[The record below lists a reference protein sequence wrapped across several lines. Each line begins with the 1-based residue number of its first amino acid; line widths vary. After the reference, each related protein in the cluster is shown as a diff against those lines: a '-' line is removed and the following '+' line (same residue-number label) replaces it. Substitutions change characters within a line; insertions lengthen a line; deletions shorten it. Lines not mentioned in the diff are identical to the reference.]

1 MGPIILAAIVI
12 LIGATIRTI
21 GPQNGK
27 PGTEGATKLAGYGFM
42 MAGVLLVLS
51 NMFTV
56 VSVGE
61 VGVKHFLGTVDEMPL
76 EEGVHFVNPLAAIE
90 KMSIREQS
98 FPEGGG
104 VEVIE
109 AQTSEQLNVTLEVSI
124 LFKLDGAVA
133 PQLFSRLGS
142 ERSIKSSI
150 VLNAMRNGVRDAV
163 ATKSIN
169 EIFSPN
175 RRELATD
182 MMREVQTKAGDRIE
196 VVEVFVRDVQAP
208 PRVRE
213 AIEAKLEREQE
224 VEQERFQTEIIQER
238 AQQAMEEAKGIA
250 EAQQIISEGLTPA
263 YLTYHYIEQLGLLP
277 PGSVVYVPTEGGV
290 PLMRS
295 LGGGGSN

>member
-1 MGPIILAAIVI
+1 MGSIFLAILVI
-12 LIGATIRTI
+12 LIGATIRAV
-21 GPQNGK
+21 GPSTAQ
-27 PGTEGATKLAGYGFM
+27 PGAEGAAKVAGYVFM
-42 MAGVLLVLS
+42 AAGLALALS
-51 NMFTV
+51 NTLTV
-56 VSVGE
+56 ISVGE
-61 VGVKHFLGTVDEMPL
+61 VGVEHFLGMVEEQPL
-76 EEGVHFVNPLAAIE
+76 EEGVHIVNPLASIE

-133 PQLFSRLGS
+133 PDLFSRLGS

-175 RRELATD
+175 RRLVAVD
-182 MMREVQTKAGDRIE
+182 MMNEIQAKAGDRIE
-196 VVEVFVRDVQAP
+196 VVE
-208 PRVRE
+208 VRE

-238 AQQAMEEAKGIA
+238 AQQAIEEAKGLA
-250 EAQQIISEGLTPA
+250 EAQKIISEGLTPA
-263 YLTYHYIEQLGLLP
+263 YLTFHYIERLATLP

-290 PLMRS
+290 PLMRPI
-295 LGGGGSN
+295 GGGN

>member
-1 MGPIILAAIVI
+1 MGSIFLSILVI
-12 LIGATIRTI
+12 LIGATIRAV
-21 GPQNGK
+21 GPSTGK
-27 PGTEGATKLAGYGFM
+27 PGAEGTAKVAGYAFM
-42 MAGVLLVLS
+42 AAGLALALS
-51 NMFTV
+51 NTLTV
-56 VSVGE
+56 ISVGE
-61 VGVKHFLGTVDEMPL
+61 VGVLHFLGTVQERPL
-76 EEGVHFVNPLAAIE
+76 EEGIHIVNPLASIE

-133 PQLFSRLGS
+133 PDLFSRLGS

-169 EIFSPN
+169 EIFSPD
-175 RRELATD
+175 RRLVAVD
-182 MMREVQTKAGDRIE
+182 MMSEIQAKAGDRIE

-208 PRVRE
+208 ARVRE

-238 AQQAMEEAKGIA
+238 AQQAIEEAKGLA
-250 EAQQIISEGLTPA
+250 EAQRIISAGLTPA
-263 YLTYHYIEQLGLLP
+263 YLTFHYIERLATLP

-290 PLMRS
+290 PLMRPI
-295 LGGGGSN
+295 GGGN

>member
-1 MGPIILAAIVI
+1 MGSIFLSILVI
-12 LIGATIRTI
+12 LIGATIRAV
-21 GPQNGK
+21 GPSTGK
-27 PGTEGATKLAGYGFM
+27 PGAEGTAKVAGYAFM
-42 MAGVLLVLS
+42 AAGLALALS
-51 NMFTV
+51 NTLTV
-56 VSVGE
+56 ISVGE
-61 VGVKHFLGTVDEMPL
+61 VGVLHFLGTVQERPL
-76 EEGVHFVNPLAAIE
+76 DEGVHIVNPLASIE

-133 PQLFSRLGS
+133 PDLFSRLGS

-175 RRELATD
+175 RRLVAVD
-182 MMREVQTKAGDRIE
+182 MMNEIQAKAGDRIE

-208 PRVRE
+208 ARVRE

-238 AQQAMEEAKGIA
+238 AQQAIEEAKGLA
-250 EAQQIISEGLTPA
+250 EAQKIISEGLTPA
-263 YLTYHYIEQLGLLP
+263 YLTFHYIERLATLP

-290 PLMRS
+290 PLMRPI
-295 LGGGGSN
+295 GGGN

>member
-1 MGPIILAAIVI
+1 MGSIFLSILVI
-12 LIGATIRTI
+12 LIGATIRAV
-21 GPQNGK
+21 GPSTGK
-27 PGTEGATKLAGYGFM
+27 PGAEGTAKVAGYAFM
-42 MAGVLLVLS
+42 AAGLALALS
-51 NMFTV
+51 NTLTV
-56 VSVGE
+56 ISVGE
-61 VGVKHFLGTVDEMPL
+61 VGVLHFLGTVQERPL
-76 EEGVHFVNPLAAIE
+76 DEGVHIVNPLASIE

-133 PQLFSRLGS
+133 PDLFSRLGS

-150 VLNAMRNGVRDAV
+150 VMNAMRNGVRDAV

-175 RRELATD
+175 RRLVAVD
-182 MMREVQTKAGDRIE
+182 MMNEIQAKAGDRIE

-208 PRVRE
+208 ARVRE

-238 AQQAMEEAKGIA
+238 AQQAIEEAKGLA
-250 EAQQIISEGLTPA
+250 EAQKIISEGLTPA
-263 YLTYHYIEQLGLLP
+263 YLTFHYIERLATLP

-290 PLMRS
+290 PLMRPI
-295 LGGGGSN
+295 GGGN

>member
-1 MGPIILAAIVI
+1 MGSIFLAILVI
-12 LIGATIRTI
+12 LIGATIRAV
-21 GPQNGK
+21 GPSTAQ
-27 PGTEGATKLAGYGFM
+27 PGAEGAVKVGGYAFMAAGLAL
-42 MAGVLLVLS
+42 ALS
-51 NMFTV
+51 NTLTV
-56 VSVGE
+56 ISVGE
-61 VGVKHFLGTVDEMPL
+61 VGVEHFLGTVKEQPL
-76 EEGVHFVNPLAAIE
+76 EEGVHIVNPLASIE

-133 PQLFSRLGS
+133 PDLFSRLGS

-175 RRELATD
+175 RRLVAVD
-182 MMREVQTKAGDRIE
+182 MMNEIQAKAGDRIE

-208 PRVRE
+208 ARVRE

-238 AQQAMEEAKGIA
+238 AQQAIEEAKGLA
-250 EAQQIISEGLTPA
+250 EAQKIISEGLTPA
-263 YLTYHYIEQLGLLP
+263 YLTFHYIERLATLP

-290 PLMRS
+290 PLMRPI
-295 LGGGGSN
+295 GGGN

>member
-1 MGPIILAAIVI
+1 MGSIFLSILVI
-12 LIGATIRTI
+12 LIGATIRAV
-21 GPQNGK
+21 GPSTGK
-27 PGTEGATKLAGYGFM
+27 PGAEGTAKVAGYAFM
-42 MAGVLLVLS
+42 AAGLALALS
-51 NMFTV
+51 NTLTV
-56 VSVGE
+56 ISVGE
-61 VGVKHFLGTVDEMPL
+61 VGVLHFLGTVQERPL
-76 EEGVHFVNPLAAIE
+76 EEGIHIVNPLASIE

-133 PQLFSRLGS
+133 PDLFSRLGS

-150 VLNAMRNGVRDAV
+150 VMNAMRNGVRDAV

-169 EIFSPN
+169 EIFSPD
-175 RRELATD
+175 RRLVAVD
-182 MMREVQTKAGDRIE
+182 MMSEIQAKAGDRIE

-208 PRVRE
+208 ARVRE

-238 AQQAMEEAKGIA
+238 AQQAIEEAKGLA
-250 EAQQIISEGLTPA
+250 EAQRIISAGLTPA
-263 YLTYHYIEQLGLLP
+263 YLTFHYIERLATLP

-290 PLMRS
+290 PLMRPI
-295 LGGGGSN
+295 GGGN

>member
-1 MGPIILAAIVI
+1 MGSIFLSILVI
-12 LIGATIRTI
+12 LIGATIRAV
-21 GPQNGK
+21 GPSTGK
-27 PGTEGATKLAGYGFM
+27 PGAEGTAKVAGYAFM
-42 MAGVLLVLS
+42 AAGLALALS
-51 NMFTV
+51 NTLTV
-56 VSVGE
+56 ISVGE
-61 VGVKHFLGTVDEMPL
+61 VGVLHFLGTVQEHPL
-76 EEGVHFVNPLAAIE
+76 EEGVHIVNPLASIE

-133 PQLFSRLGS
+133 PDLFSRLGS

-175 RRELATD
+175 RRLVAVD
-182 MMREVQTKAGDRIE
+182 MMNEIQAKAGDRIE

-208 PRVRE
+208 ARVRE

-238 AQQAMEEAKGIA
+238 AQQAIEEAKGLA
-250 EAQQIISEGLTPA
+250 EAQKIISEGLTPA
-263 YLTYHYIEQLGLLP
+263 YLTFHYIERLATLP

-290 PLMRS
+290 PLMRPI
-295 LGGGGSN
+295 GGGN

>member
-1 MGPIILAAIVI
+1 MGPIILAIIVI
-12 LIGATIRTI
+12 LIGATIRAV

-27 PGTEGATKLAGYGFM
+27 PGAEGATKLAGYGFM
-42 MAGVLLVLS
+42 LAGVLLIMS

-56 VSVGE
+56 ISVGE
-61 VGVKHFLGTVDEMPL
+61 VGVKHFLGTVDETPL
-76 EEGVHFVNPLAAIE
+76 SEGVHFVNPLAAIE

-124 LFKLDGAVA
+124 LFQLDGEVA

-142 ERSIKSSI
+142 ERSIKNSI

-175 RRELATD
+175 RRELAAD
-182 MMREVQTKAGDRIE
+182 MMREVQVKAGDRIE

-250 EAQQIISEGLTPA
+250 EAQKIISEGLTPA
-263 YLTYHYIEQLGLLP
+263 YLTYHYIEQLGTLP

-295 LGGGGSN
+295 IGGGSN

>member
-1 MGPIILAAIVI
+1 MGSIFLAILVI
-12 LIGATIRTI
+12 LIGATIRAV
-21 GPQNGK
+21 GPSTAQ
-27 PGTEGATKLAGYGFM
+27 PGAEGAVKVGGYAFMAAGLAL
-42 MAGVLLVLS
+42 ALS
-51 NMFTV
+51 NTLTV
-56 VSVGE
+56 ISVGE
-61 VGVKHFLGTVDEMPL
+61 VGVEHFLGTVEEQPL
-76 EEGVHFVNPLAAIE
+76 QEGIHIVNPLASIE

-133 PQLFSRLGS
+133 PDLFSRLGS

-175 RRELATD
+175 RRLVAVD
-182 MMREVQTKAGDRIE
+182 MMNEIQAKAGDRIE

-208 PRVRE
+208 ARVRE

-238 AQQAMEEAKGIA
+238 AQQAIEEAKGLA
-250 EAQQIISEGLTPA
+250 EAQKIISEGLTPA
-263 YLTYHYIEQLGLLP
+263 YLTFHYIERLATLP

-290 PLMRS
+290 PLMRPI
-295 LGGGGSN
+295 GGGN

>member
-1 MGPIILAAIVI
+1 MGSIFLSILVI
-12 LIGATIRTI
+12 LIGATIRAV
-21 GPQNGK
+21 GPSTGK
-27 PGTEGATKLAGYGFM
+27 PGAEGTAKVAGYAFM
-42 MAGVLLVLS
+42 AAGLALALS
-51 NMFTV
+51 NTLTV
-56 VSVGE
+56 ISVGE
-61 VGVKHFLGTVDEMPL
+61 VGVLHFLGTVQERPL
-76 EEGVHFVNPLAAIE
+76 EEGIHIVNPLASIE

-133 PQLFSRLGS
+133 PDLFSRLGS

-169 EIFSPN
+169 EIFSPD
-175 RRELATD
+175 RRLVAVD
-182 MMREVQTKAGDRIE
+182 MMNEIQAKAGDRIE

-208 PRVRE
+208 ARVRE

-238 AQQAMEEAKGIA
+238 AQQAIEEAKGLA
-250 EAQQIISEGLTPA
+250 EAQRIISAGLTPA
-263 YLTYHYIEQLGLLP
+263 YLTFHYIERLATLP

-290 PLMRS
+290 PLMRPI
-295 LGGGGSN
+295 GGGN

>member
-1 MGPIILAAIVI
+1 MGSIFLAILVI
-12 LIGATIRTI
+12 LIGATIRAV
-21 GPQNGK
+21 GPSTAQ
-27 PGTEGATKLAGYGFM
+27 PGAEGAAKVAGYVFM
-42 MAGVLLVLS
+42 AAGLALALS
-51 NMFTV
+51 NTLTV
-56 VSVGE
+56 ISVGE
-61 VGVKHFLGTVDEMPL
+61 VGVEHFLGMVEEQPL
-76 EEGVHFVNPLAAIE
+76 EEGVHIVNPLASIE

-133 PQLFSRLGS
+133 PDLFSRLGS

-163 ATKSIN
+163 GTKSIN

-175 RRELATD
+175 RRLVAVD
-182 MMREVQTKAGDRIE
+182 MMNEIQAKAGDRIE

-208 PRVRE
+208 VRVRE

-238 AQQAMEEAKGIA
+238 AQQAIEEAKGLA
-250 EAQQIISEGLTPA
+250 EAQKIISEGLTPA
-263 YLTYHYIEQLGLLP
+263 YLTFHYIERLATLP

-290 PLMRS
+290 PLMRPI
-295 LGGGGSN
+295 GGGN